1 MYTVIDYNLGC
12 TLTPPKTSMSSDSS
26 DEQHT
31 MFIDKTNYQQQGCL
45 HSPVTQPSCRE
56 LKSPQKDMG
65 QAFSGYVNIWDNSHF
80 LEPLQALLI
89 KHGHASH
96 MGFQDPSYKVF
107 FSEAKDAAFIYKIL
121 DRTAVISGDPLCPT
135 ELYVP
140 LLRDFRQFCK
150 RSGHKVAVV
159 GASDAFAR
167 VVQREAKSCITMQFG
182 LEKVINPVTNPL
194 LTGKSGKRTVQKSR
208 QLLKKGLTVETY
220 LPGLQHDF
228 DIEDKVA
235 QIYNDW
241 RACRNDNRTCQAF
254 VTVFDLF
261 FLPDIMAYFILRN
274 PQKEIIGF
282 AALRSFENESH
293 LDPVI
298 ASPHAPS
305 GATDVL
311 MITAFTFARD
321 AGYKHLSLGFEPLQ
335 ELKDITGV
343 PGFLATGIHAVHRRI
358 LSRLPLGGKQAF
370 YQRFHPDA
378 EQDGAL
384 HIIFFQQ
391 PTLRSALAILHFAN
405 VDIRSVVKSG
415 SANLGKRVVAGG
427 KRRFDGSYSEKK
439 LLPKFRALH
448 DNLDAYCHAL

>member
-1 MYTVIDYNLGC
+1 MASYNFVDYGSDS
-12 TLTPPKTSMSSDSS
+12 TLTPLKTSMSSD
-26 DEQHT
+26 EQDT
-31 MFIDKTNYQQQGCL
+31 MSTIKIDYQQQGCL
-45 HSPVTQPSCRE
+45 HAPVTQPSFRT
-56 LKSPQKDMG
+56 LKSAQKDMG
-65 QAFSGYVNIWDNSHF
+65 QAFSGHADIWDNSHF

-96 MGFQDPSYKVF
+96 MGFQDPSYRVF

-121 DRTAVISGDPLCPT
+121 DRTAVISGDPLCT
-135 ELYVP
+135 AELYVS
-140 LLRDFRQFCK
+140 LLRDFHQFCK

-159 GASDAFAR
+159 GASDEFAR
-167 VVQREAKSCITMQFG
+167 VVQREAKACITMQFG
-182 LEKVINPVTNPL
+182 MEKVINPVTNPL
-194 LTGKSGKRTVQKSR
+194 LTGKGGKRTVQKCR
-208 QLLKKGLTVETY
+208 QLLKNGLTVETY

-228 DIEDKVA
+228 DVEDKVA

-241 RACRNDNRTCQAF
+241 RANRNNNRTCQAF

-282 AALRSFENESH
+282 AALRMFENESH

-298 ASPHAPS
+298 ASPNAPN

-311 MITAFTFARD
+311 MIAAFTFARD
-321 AGYKHLSLGFEPLQ
+321 AGYTHLSLGFEPLP

-370 YQRFHPDA
+370 YQRFHPDE

-415 SANLGKRVVAGG
+415 SADLGKRVVAGG
-427 KRRFDGSYSEKK
+427 KRRFDGSYSERK
-439 LLPKFRALH
+439 LLPNFRALQ
-448 DNLDAYCHAL
+448 NLDAYCHAL

>member
-1 MYTVIDYNLGC
+1 MASYIVVNYGLDSA
-12 TLTPPKTSMSSDSS
+12 LTPPKTSMSSD
-26 DEQHT
+26 EQDSVSADRTDHR
-31 MFIDKTNYQQQGCL
+31 QQGCL
-45 HSPVTQPSCRE
+45 HSPVAQPSFGR
-56 LKSPQKDMG
+56 LTPAQKNMG
-65 QAFSGYVNIWDNSHF
+65 QATSGYADIYDNSHF
-80 LEPLQALLI
+80 LEPLQRLLI

-107 FSEAKDAAFIYKIL
+107 FSEAEDGAFIYKIL
-121 DRTAVISGDPLCPT
+121 DRTAVISGDPLCPS
-135 ELYVP
+135 ELYLP

-150 RSGHKVAVV
+150 RSGYKVAVV

-167 VVQREAKSCITMQFG
+167 VVQREAKTCITMQFG

-194 LTGKSGKRTVQKSR
+194 LSGKSGKRTVQKCR
-208 QLLKKGLTVETY
+208 QLLKNGLTVETY

-228 DIEDKVA
+228 DVEDKVA

-241 RACRNDNRTCQAF
+241 RACRNNNRTCQAF

-274 PQKEIIGF
+274 SQKEIIGF
-282 AALRSFENESH
+282 AALRLFENESH
-293 LDPVI
+293 LDPII
-298 ASPHAPS
+298 AAPNAPS

-311 MITAFTFARD
+311 MLAAFRFARD
-321 AGYKHLSLGFEPLQ
+321 AGYTHLSLGFEPLP

-358 LSRLPLGGKQAF
+358 LSRLPLSGKQAF
-370 YQRFHPDA
+370 YQRFHPDE

-391 PTLRSALAILHFAN
+391 PTPRSALAILHFAN

-415 SANLGKRVVAGG
+415 SADLGKRVVAGS

-439 LLPKFRALH
+439 LLPKFRALQ
-448 DNLDAYCHAL
+448 NVEAYCHTL